1 MARKQGGRSEG
12 GRSAKPVVL
21 VVCEGETEFYYMN
34 FIRGKYRASW
44 LEPRLSD
51 QSEPMGII
59 GCANHMSDELRR
71 KGLDVDTWLVFDA
84 ESPSDERNRK
94 YRDAICKALYSGMRV
109 ANSSPCFEYWV
120 LAHFAPGMIVVEPR
134 EAVAALDKPGRIP
147 GYKKPHLPYDEL
159 WERSE
164 AGIPSKAMQKRRRDL
179 ENIGEDP
186 RYGRP
191 VSYVDELIAHLS
203 EIQSR

>member
-94 YRDAICKALYSGMRV
+94 ENRA
-109 ANSSPCFEYWV
+109 W
-120 LAHFAPGMIVVEPR
+120 
-134 EAVAALDKPGRIP
+134 
-147 GYKKPHLPYDEL
+147 
-159 WERSE
+159 
-164 AGIPSKAMQKRRRDL
+164 KRGSAT
-179 ENIGEDP
+179 GEV
-186 RYGRP
+186 RKQCAK
-191 VSYVDELIAHLS
+191 S
-203 EIQSR
+203 